1 MNEID
6 PSKYTHIVNKKN
18 NEKNSN
24 STKKYFKGLIIRI
37 LLVVIILLSIAI
49 IYKTN
54 DNLKEKIYN
63 LIYTENISFT
73 KIKKLYNKY
82 LGGVLPLKEETN
94 VQTVFNEKLS
104 YTNTSIYHDGVKLEV
119 EENYLVPAIKEG
131 MVVFVGEKENYGNV
145 VIIEDLEGVYIWYGN
160 ITNTSLKLYDY
171 IEEGTLI
178 GEVNN
183 NLYMV
188 FSKDDK
194 YLNYEEY
201 IN

>member
-6 PSKYTHIVNKKN
+6 LSKYKNIINKKSSK
-18 NEKNSN
+18 ESSN
-24 STKKYFKGLIIRI
+24 IKKYLKGLIIRT

-49 IYKTN
+49 AYKTN

-63 LIYTENISFT
+63 VIYTENISFT

-82 LGGVLPLKEETN
+82 LGGVLPLKEESNTK
-94 VQTVFNEKLS
+94 TVFNEKLNYQS
-104 YTNTSIYHDGVKLEV
+104 TSIYYDGVKLEV

-131 MVVFVGEKENYGNV
+131 MVVFIGEKENYGNV
-145 VIIEDLEGVYIWYGN
+145 VIIEDLEGIYIWYGN